1 MTPCYG
7 VDPYPRIQRARYNQ
21 ARADT
26 NIDNVNNSIFER
38 LPRYTTPTIK
48 SLTHP
53 NIDRCQRLSTGS
65 HRQTSDHL
73 LTPARDIPPIIGRY
87 RPTNDGKDTILGECR
102 PPSCFIIQYTN
113 LINIRSYN
121 STGYTLKP
129 RDITRRPLTA
139 HGHLLYDYSP
149 LRSDYSTR
157 TTHFHLI
164 RLTERLYKCRRFS
177 TDPCREYL

>member
-1 MTPCYG
+1 MAESLACLKQALAKELWRLGRESVKVLYCYG

-53 NIDRCQRLSTGS
+53 NIDCCQRLSTGS

-87 RPTNDGKDTILGECR
+87 RPTNDGKT
-102 PPSCFIIQYTN
+102 
-113 LINIRSYN
+113 RSSAN
-121 STGYTLKP
+121 A
-129 RDITRRPLTA
+129 D
-139 HGHLLYDYSP
+139 HLLVSSFNIQT
-149 LRSDYSTR
+149 LSTYAR
-157 TTHFHLI
+157 TT
-164 RLTERLYKCRRFS
+164 RQDT
-177 TDPCREYL
+177 P